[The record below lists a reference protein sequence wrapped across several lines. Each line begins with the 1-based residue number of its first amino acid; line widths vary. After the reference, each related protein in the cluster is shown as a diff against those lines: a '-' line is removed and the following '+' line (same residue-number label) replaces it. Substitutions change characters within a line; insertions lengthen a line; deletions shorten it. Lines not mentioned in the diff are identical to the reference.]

1 MSSYRFTRQV
11 NISKNLK
18 KKQLI
23 NQNTLEMFKTCLHSN
38 DGVNKKQHGNEKT
51 NVRKSFEALD
61 KSPEQNPNRVALT
74 QKFD

>member
-1 MSSYRFTRQV
+1 
-11 NISKNLK
+11 
-18 KKQLI
+18 
-23 NQNTLEMFKTCLHSN
+23 MFKTCLHSN

-61 KSPEQNPNRVALT
+61 KSPEQNPNRVTLT